1 MTTDT
6 ITLTGHIGTDPRH
19 LVTGEGVP
27 VTSFRVATDTR
38 RYDRDTEKWVTVET
52 NWYTVT
58 CFRQL
63 AINTAR
69 SLTKGDPVIVVGTL
83 HVREWEQDDRKGINV
98 ELEAQTIGSDLRCGA
113 AIFTRTD
120 SNGIAEQEPF

>member
-1 MTTDT
+1 MTTDS
-6 ITLTGHIGTDPRH
+6 ITLTGHVGTDPRH

-27 VTSFRVATDTR
+27 ITSFRVATDTR
-38 RYDRDTEKWVTVET
+38 RYDSDTEKWVTTDT

-63 AINTAR
+63 ALNTAR

-83 HVREWEQDDRKGINV
+83 HVREWEQDERKGINV
-98 ELEAQTIGSDLRCGA
+98 ELEAHNIGPDLRFGA
-113 AIFTRTD
+113 AILTGTN
-120 SNGIAEQEPF
+120 SNGEEEQF